1 MYLRS
6 EFENRKGVEFD
17 YTRTGGLSCFALG
30 KKRNAKFCYLRFES
44 AHIDNE
50 NVKTRFVALYLLK
63 TPKNDYKVPVI
74 KGITAHQSYH
84 GFEFYTL
91 RLFKENDFSDGIKNL
106 VEDSFATRNNGEVIK
121 EKRTKPEL
129 RELAQKD
136 IDTA

>member
-1 MYLRS
+1 MKQYLEQDRHKGASKELLDTINQIHMYLRS

-44 AHIDNE
+44 AYIDDE
-50 NVKTRFVALYLLK
+50 NVKSRFVALYLLK

-91 RLFKENDFSDGIKNL
+91 KSKSKI
-106 VEDSFATRNNGEVIK
+106 
-121 EKRTKPEL
+121 
-129 RELAQKD
+129 
-136 IDTA
+136 